1 MPITKPR
8 VSHRQQRSKIPN
20 SNYESILK
28 QKKKKKKAR
37 VVPIQILENTSISKV
52 SITLE
57 QPAFGGALRFPN
69 ILKSCPSR

>member
-28 QKKKKKKAR
+28 QKKKKAR